1 MIELDKSDINWINK
15 EIRDKGHIKVLDDLL
30 HNLDVTRY
38 LPDGIR
44 ITATTYYTYKVD
56 LLYYDYVIN
65 DGIDNGLLTD
75 EQCQEY
81 RNKLDER
88 IAANI
93 EYEKIDIPIDPYKNA
108 NNGKRKTKTSTK
120 KVRTARTTDVFSREV
135 TTEYV
140 DEKGGLSKKP
150 KKKTPAERRLEILSK
165 KAIKINFNLK

>member
-30 HNLDVTRY
+30 HSLNVTRY

-75 EQCQEY
+75 EQCQKY

-88 IAANI
+88 IAANT

-108 NNGKRKTKTSTK
+108 NNGKRKTKISTK
-120 KVRTARTTDVFSREV
+120 KTRTARTTNVFTGEV
-135 TTEYV
+135 TTIQL
-140 DEKGGLSKKP
+140 DDKGGIIDKP
-150 KKKTPAERRLEILSK
+150 KKKTPAERRLEILNK

>member
-1 MIELDKSDINWINK
+1 MIELDNSDINWINK
-15 EIRDKGHIKVLDDLL
+15 EIRDKGYIKVLDDLL
-30 HNLDVTRY
+30 HSLDVTRY
-38 LPDGIR
+38 LPEGIR
-44 ITATTYYTYKVD
+44 ITATTYYTYKID

-108 NNGKRKTKTSTK
+108 NNKKRKTKTSTK
-120 KVRTARTTDVFSREV
+120 KVRTARTTDVFSGEV

-165 KAIKINFNLK
+165 KAIKINFNMK